1 MPNIFGIE
9 NGICH
14 NWKLYL
20 SNLPNIFEQ
29 SGICGA
35 ARNTNPRVG
44 AAQNQNIHPTIEPI
58 NNFVLET

>member
-1 MPNIFGIE
+1 M
-9 NGICH
+9 
-14 NWKLYL
+14 

-35 ARNTNPRVG
+35 ARNTNPIVG